1 MRLNNGRRL
10 KPLPASPGD
19 EGAQGTP
26 WVLLTLPGLVLTA
39 VGTIGVGATIT
50 VVGVSLQ
57 LVFIAFF
64 ARHLAFAIS
73 ALHTAPRDLEAEIVD
88 TGFRPSVAVI
98 VACKNEEKVIRKL
111 VASLIALDYP
121 PQLMEL
127 IVVND
132 GSTDR
137 TGEILTSLATEHA
150 HLAPLHRSP
159 AESNGKSGALNAALA
174 QVTAEIVI
182 VFDGDH
188 QPRTDVVRRLVRH
201 FEDPTIAAVQG
212 RCQISNPGDS
222 LISRLVAIDYLA
234 GYLVNEY
241 GRQSI
246 YRLPAYGGANC
257 AVRTTSVRE
266 LGGWNVGSVTEDT
279 DLTIRLT
286 LTGQRVR
293 YDVTAVDEEEGVI
306 TVGRF
311 WRQRYR
317 WARGHQQVWRD
328 YRGLVWRSPIFSRIE
343 KVEMTM
349 FLLVFHVPVLSGLGL
364 LVLVL
369 WGSGVVPAGQDPVN
383 LFLLWTL
390 LLLGPLLELS
400 AGLLL
405 SRADR
410 REAPILLFFLP
421 LFLVS
426 IALCAK
432 AWFDGIR
439 GSGYAWGKTV
449 RAGDAPTAGAV
460 SA

>member
-1 MRLNNGRRL
+1 MLI
-10 KPLPASPGD
+10 A
-19 EGAQGTP
+19 
-26 WVLLTLPGLVLTA
+26 LPGLALTS

-50 VVGVSLQ
+50 VIGIGLQ
-57 LVFIAFF
+57 VVFVTFF

-73 ALHTAPRDLEAEIVD
+73 ALHTAPRDLEGPIVD
-88 TGFRPSVAVI
+88 TGFRPAVAVI
-98 VACKNEEKVIRKL
+98 VACRNEQQVIRKL
-111 VASLIALDYP
+111 VASLLALDYP
-121 PQLMEL
+121 PALLQL

-137 TGEILTSLATEHA
+137 TGEILTSLAAEHS
-150 HLAPLHRSP
+150 HLTALHRNGD
-159 AESNGKSGALNAALA
+159 EGGGKSGALNAALTMVEA
-174 QVTAEIVI
+174 DIVI

-188 QPRTDVVRRLVRH
+188 QPRPDVVRRHVRH

-212 RCQISNPGDS
+212 RCQISNPDDS

-257 AVRTTSVRE
+257 AVRTTSLRQ

-293 YDVTAVDEEEGVI
+293 YDVTAVDEEEGVV
-306 TVGRF
+306 TLGRF

-328 YRGLVWRSPIFSRIE
+328 YRGAVWRSPIFSRIE
-343 KVEMTM
+343 KIEMTM

-364 LVLVL
+364 LVLAL
-369 WGSGVVPAGQDPVN
+369 WSSGAAPAGQDPVN

-405 SRADR
+405 ARADR

-426 IALCAK
+426 VALCSK

-439 GSGYAWGKTV
+439 GSGYTWGKTV
-449 RAGDAPTAGAV
+449 RAGDAPAGAV

>member
-1 MRLNNGRRL
+1 MRLMGRRGHNEQDD
-10 KPLPASPGD
+10 ASAG
-19 EGAQGTP
+19 GTP
-26 WVLLTLPGLVLTA
+26 WVLIALPGLALTS
-39 VGTIGVGATIT
+39 VGMIGVGGTIT
-50 VVGVSLQ
+50 VVGIGLQ
-57 LVFIAFF
+57 VVFIAFF

-73 ALHTAPRDLEAEIVD
+73 ALRTAPQDLEAGIVD

-98 VACKNEEKVIRKL
+98 VACKNEEQVISKL
-111 VASLIALDYP
+111 VASLLALDYP
-121 PQLMEL
+121 AGLLHL

-137 TGEILTSLATEHA
+137 TGEILTSLSREHPG
-150 HLAPLHRSP
+150 LTCLHRGP
-159 AESNGKSGALNAALA
+159 NESNGKSGALNAALEM
-174 QVTAEIVI
+174 VTSDVVI

-188 QPRTDVVRRLVRH
+188 QPRRDVVRRLVRH
-201 FEDPTIAAVQG
+201 FDDPTIAAVQG
-212 RCQISNPGDS
+212 RCQISNPNDS

-257 AVRTTSVRE
+257 AVRTSSLRE
-266 LGGWNVGSVTEDT
+266 LGGWNVSSVTEDT

-328 YRGLVWRSPIFSRIE
+328 YRGAVWRSPIFSGIE
-343 KVEMTM
+343 KIEMTM

-364 LVLVL
+364 LVLLL
-369 WGSGVVPAGQDPVN
+369 WGSGVAPVGQDPVN

-405 SRADR
+405 ARADR

-426 IALCAK
+426 VALCAK
-432 AWFDGIR
+432 AWLDGIL
-439 GSGYAWGKTV
+439 GSGYSWGKTV
-449 RAGDAPTAGAV
+449 RAGDVPPGA
-460 SA
+460 AA

>member
-1 MRLNNGRRL
+1 M
-10 KPLPASPGD
+10 
-19 EGAQGTP
+19 
-26 WVLLTLPGLVLTA
+26 LPGLALTSI
-39 VGTIGVGATIT
+39 GTIGVGATIS
-50 VVGVSLQ
+50 VVGVGLQ
-57 LVFIAFF
+57 LIFITFF

-73 ALHTAPRDLEAEIVD
+73 ALHTAPRDLAAEVVD
-88 TGFRPSVAVI
+88 TGFRPAVAVI
-98 VACKNEEKVIRKL
+98 VACKNEEQVIDKL
-111 VASLIALDYP
+111 VASLVALDYP
-121 PQLMEL
+121 PELLQL

-132 GSTDR
+132 GSGDR
-137 TGEILTSLATEHA
+137 TGEILDALCARHA
-150 HLAPLHRSP
+150 HLSALHRTP

-174 QVTAEIVI
+174 TVTAPIVV

-201 FEDPTIAAVQG
+201 FEDPAIAAVQG

-257 AVRTTSVRE
+257 AVRTTSLRE

-328 YRGLVWRSPIFSRIE
+328 YRGAVWRSPIFSRIE
-343 KVEMTM
+343 KIEMTM

-364 LVLVL
+364 LVLAL
-369 WGSGVVPAGQDPVN
+369 WSSGIAPVGADPVN

-405 SRADR
+405 ARADR

-426 IALCAK
+426 VALCAK

-439 GSGYAWGKTV
+439 GSGYSWGKTV
-449 RAGDAPTAGAV
+449 RAGDPPTAAGQPA
-460 SA
+460 

>member
-1 MRLNNGRRL
+1 M
-10 KPLPASPGD
+10 
-19 EGAQGTP
+19 
-26 WVLLTLPGLVLTA
+26 
-39 VGTIGVGATIT
+39 IGVGGTLT
-50 VVGVSLQ
+50 VMGIGLQ
-57 LVFIAFF
+57 VVFIAFF

-73 ALHTAPRDLEAEIVD
+73 ALHTAPRDLEAAIVD
-88 TGFRPSVAVI
+88 TGFRPTVAVI
-98 VACKNEEKVIRKL
+98 VACKNEEQVIREL
-111 VASLIALDYP
+111 VASLLALDYP
-121 PQLMEL
+121 TGLLQL

-137 TGEILTSLATEHA
+137 TREILTSLDQEHEY
-150 HLAPLHRSP
+150 LTCMHRQP
-159 AESNGKSGALNAALA
+159 DESNGKSGALNAALDI
-174 QVTAEIVI
+174 VTSDVVV

-188 QPRTDVVRRLVRH
+188 QPRKDVVRRLVRH

-212 RCQISNPGDS
+212 RCQISNPHDS

-257 AVRTTSVRE
+257 AVRTSSLRE

-328 YRGLVWRSPIFSRIE
+328 YRGAVWRSAIFSGIE
-343 KVEMTM
+343 KIEMTM

-364 LVLVL
+364 FVLVL
-369 WGSGVVPAGQDPVN
+369 WGCGVAPIGQDPVN

-405 SRADR
+405 ARADR
-410 REAPILLFFLP
+410 KEAPILLFFLP

-432 AWFDGIR
+432 AWFDGIL
-439 GSGYAWGKTV
+439 GSRYSWGKTV
-449 RAGDAPTAGAV
+449 RAGDAPAEA
-460 SA
+460 APA

>member
-1 MRLNNGRRL
+1 MRLIDRL
-10 KPLPASPGD
+10 RHHAQPGPD
-19 EGAQGTP
+19 SGSAGTP
-26 WVLLTLPGLVLTA
+26 WVLVALPGIWLTAIGTFGIAATITA
-39 VGTIGVGATIT
+39 VGVG
-50 VVGVSLQ
+50 LQ
-57 LVFIAFF
+57 VVFIAFF

-73 ALHTAPRDLEAEIVD
+73 ALQCAPQDLEADIVD
-88 TGFRPSVAVI
+88 TGFRPRVAVI
-98 VACKNEEKVIRKL
+98 VACKNEEQVIRAL
-111 VASLIALDYP
+111 VTSLLALDYP
-121 PQLMEL
+121 VALLQV

-137 TGEILTSLATEHA
+137 TGDILRSLTSENPRLTC
-150 HLAPLHRSP
+150 LHRTA
-159 AESNGKSGALNAALA
+159 AESNGKSGALNAALTV
-174 QVTAEIVI
+174 VTAEVVV

-188 QPRTDVVRRLVRH
+188 QPRRDVVRRLVRH

-212 RCQISNPGDS
+212 RCQISNPDDS
-222 LISRLVAIDYLA
+222 LISRLVAVDYLA

-257 AVRTTSVRE
+257 AVRTSSLRE
-266 LGGWNVGSVTEDT
+266 LGGWNVDSVTEDT

-293 YDVTAVDEEEGVI
+293 YDVTAVDEEEAVI

-328 YRGLVWRSPIFSRIE
+328 YRGAVWRSPIFSKLE

-349 FLLVFHVPVLSGLGL
+349 FLLVFHVPVLAGLGL
-364 LVLVL
+364 LILLL
-369 WGSGVVPAGQDPVN
+369 WGTGITPVNQDPVN

-405 SRADR
+405 ARADR

-426 IALCAK
+426 IALCIK
-432 AWFDGIR
+432 AWIDGML
-439 GSGYAWGKTV
+439 GNGYAWGKTV
-449 RAGDAPTAGAV
+449 RAGDLPAGAP
-460 SA
+460 ST